1 MKKLKNMKGITL
13 IALVI
18 TIVVLLILA
27 GVTIAMLTGD
37 NGILTKAQSAK
48 ANHTVSQA
56 KEQIELAVTA
66 AKMENNG
73 QSINKAILKKEL
85 ERLEVEGLPEN
96 AEDIQFELSVKL
108 NEYMFLINEDG
119 KVELINGI
127 SIPSSLYLTIGE
139 TKEIKCIKSE
149 EITETVMWAVEDAN
163 IATIDVKTGDVVNI
177 TAVSEGETMLTV
189 TANSKEVKCK
199 VSVQKE
205 ISKDGTEI
213 TQQYLQKIAT
223 GWLNCVNNTEA
234 KTLSEICNNESLLSE
249 LMENESAFKYYISYE
264 NVINPILTEYNTKDI
279 VDSYFNKIYLIP
291 VMTSN
296 EEPSGEA
303 IFSSQLSDDTLA
315 YKAFNGSNK
324 NELDCWHSISE
335 NEPWIGYKFDSNTY
349 VDGFEFVVRNASS
362 YYYAPNKLAIDG
374 SNDGRNWNEIQEYT
388 YSNAGLGAKSVIS
401 EEVSNNIA
409 YQYYRIRYKDYS
421 GYGACGSL
429 QFYQKSIYTNDKV
442 EDIRGYTSEYKEL
455 VAKDLLELISYN
467 ETKNYNQILSDT
479 TILNKLSK
487 SKNSV
492 KYILTL
498 EDSIKWELLPL
509 LSMDE
514 IVPVMTSNEEPSGKA
529 IASSEYNNA
538 SLAYKAF
545 NGSNENRS
553 DCWHSI
559 SENEPWIGYKFD
571 SNTYVN
577 KFKFVVRND
586 ASWYYAPTKLAID
599 GSNDGGS
606 WDEIQEYT
614 YSGLSTNSV
623 IEQEVANTN
632 TYKYY
637 RIRYKDYS
645 GFGACGM
652 LQFYGI
658 QM

>member
-1 MKKLKNMKGITL
+1 
-13 IALVI
+13 
-18 TIVVLLILA
+18 
-27 GVTIAMLTGD
+27 MLTGD

-127 SIPSSLYLTIGE
+127 SIPSSLDLTIGE

-149 EITETVMWAVEDAN
+149 EITETVMWTVEDTN
-163 IATIDVKTGDVVNI
+163 IATIDVTTGDVVNI

-199 VSVQKE
+199 ISVQKE

-249 LMENESAFKYYISYE
+249 LMENESAVKYYISYE

-279 VDSYFNKIYLIP
+279 VDSYFNNIYLIP
-291 VMTSN
+291 VMTSD
-296 EEPSGEA
+296 EEPSGKA
-303 IFSSQLSDDTLA
+303 IASSKYGDLSA
-315 YKAFNGSNK
+315 YKAFNGSNE
-324 NELDCWHSISE
+324 NASDCWHSNSQ
-335 NEPWIGYKFDSNTY
+335 NEPWIGYKFDSNTDI
-349 VDGFEFVVRNASS
+349 DGFEFVLRNDASW
-362 YYYAPNKLAIDG
+362 YYAPTKLAIDG
-374 SNDGRNWNEIQEYT
+374 SNDGGSWDEIQEYT
-388 YSNAGLGAKSVIS
+388 YSNNDFGAKSVIS

-409 YQYYRIRYKDYS
+409 YQYYRIRYKDYNN
-421 GYGACGSL
+421 YGACGSL
-429 QFYQKSIYTNDKV
+429 QFYKKPMYNKTNYKV

-492 KYILTL
+492 KYILTI

-529 IASSEYNNA
+529 ISSSKLSNDT
-538 SLAYKAF
+538 LAYKAF
-545 NGSNENRS
+545 NGSNENSS

-645 GFGACGM
+645 GYGACGM